1 MARPQTPQALSMT
14 AAIIPIAALVLLI
27 GLSYYL
33 FGDAGIEGPNQVALT
48 VAAMIAVLVGWLR
61 GHSLSKLREAAVH
74 SVSTGLG
81 AIFILFAVGALI
93 GAWAMCG
100 TLVAMV
106 YYGMKLLSPSYF
118 YATAALI
125 CALVSFAIGTSWT
138 TAGTVGVGLMG
149 IALSMELS
157 PAITA
162 GAVISG
168 SYFGDKASP
177 LSDTANLVAAASGAE
192 LYDHIRETLITSGIA
207 IVITLAVFWMLG
219 TPREFDGSTKMA
231 AIDQIFHMTP
241 WLFLPLA
248 VVVALALFKVP
259 PFTTIFI
266 GALVGGVVAV
276 VLAPER
282 VAAFA
287 QAREGTPGAIAQL
300 KGVWLALA
308 HGYRL
313 QTGFAPIDILVNR
326 GGMQSMLDTVWLVI
340 AALAYGGVIE
350 SIGAIERII
359 TPIVTATRSAGAL
372 VASVVGAV
380 LATNIATADQY
391 MAGVLPA
398 RMFKQEF
405 DKRGYAP
412 TVMSRA
418 IGDAATPT
426 GALIPWNSCGAYL
439 AATLGVATVNYLPYA
454 IFNFVAPLLTI
465 VFAVFGIRM
474 ARVVVAGPT
483 AKPSTADR

>member
-1 MARPQTPQALSMT
+1 MT
-14 AAIIPIAALVLLI
+14 EAIIPVAALIILV
-27 GLSYYL
+27 GLSYFL
-33 FGDAGIEGPNQVALT
+33 FGDSGIRGPNQIALT
-48 VAAMIAVLVGWLR
+48 VSAMVAVVVGRLR
-61 GHSLSKLREAAVH
+61 GHSLLKLRDAAVH

-93 GAWAMCG
+93 GTWAMCG
-100 TLVAMV
+100 TLAAMV
-106 YYGMKLLSPSYF
+106 YYGMKLLSPTYF

-125 CALVSFAIGTSWT
+125 CAIVSFAIGTSWT

-149 IALSMELS
+149 IALSMDLS

-168 SYFGDKASP
+168 CYFGDKASP

-192 LYDHIRETLITSGIA
+192 LYAHIRETLITSGIS
-207 IVITLAVFWMLG
+207 IVITLAVFWMMSA
-219 TPREFDGSTKMA
+219 PREFDGSTKMA
-231 AIDQIFHMTP
+231 AIDQVFHMTP

-248 VVVALALFKVP
+248 VVVALALFRVP
-259 PFTTIFI
+259 PFTTIFV
-266 GALVGGVVAV
+266 GALVGGLVAV
-276 VLAPER
+276 VAAPDR
-282 VAAFA
+282 VAVFA
-287 QAREGTPGAIAQL
+287 QADEAAPAGFEQL

-313 QTGFAPIDILVNR
+313 QTGVELIDILVNR
-326 GGMQSMLDTVWLVI
+326 GGMESMLDTVWLVI

-350 SIGAIERII
+350 AIGAIERII
-359 TPIVTATRSAGAL
+359 TPIVTATKSAGAL

-380 LATNIATADQY
+380 VATNIATADQY

-405 DKRGYAP
+405 ENRGYAP
-412 TVMSRA
+412 TVMSRT
-418 IGDAATPT
+418 IGDSATPT

-439 AATLGVATVNYLPYA
+439 AATLGVATFSYLPYA

-465 VFAVFGIRM
+465 AFATFGIRM
-474 ARVVVAGPT
+474 ARVAVAGPR
-483 AKPSTADR
+483 AKPTAADR